1 MNIEKA
7 DIADIVEGCLK
18 HDRKSQ
24 QTLYDLLSPM
34 MMGVCMRYAADR
46 DEAQDL
52 LQDSFIRLFDKMSQL
67 QDPQK
72 VGAWAYQLTRTIC
85 LKRIIRRRRW
95 KMESLD
101 EVEDQPLVLDPFA
114 TEEVVRAIGKLPPM
128 YRTVFNLCEVEEF
141 DYNEVASMTGLS
153 YGAVRTALCRA
164 KKMLRDSLTDN
175 NK

>member
-1 MNIEKA
+1 
-7 DIADIVEGCLK
+7 
-18 HDRKSQ
+18 
-24 QTLYDLLSPM
+24 
-34 MMGVCMRYAADR
+34 
-46 DEAQDL
+46 
-52 LQDSFIRLFDKMSQL
+52 MSQL
-67 QDPQK
+67 QDPQT

-114 TEEVVRAIGKLPPM
+114 TEEVVRAIGKLPSM